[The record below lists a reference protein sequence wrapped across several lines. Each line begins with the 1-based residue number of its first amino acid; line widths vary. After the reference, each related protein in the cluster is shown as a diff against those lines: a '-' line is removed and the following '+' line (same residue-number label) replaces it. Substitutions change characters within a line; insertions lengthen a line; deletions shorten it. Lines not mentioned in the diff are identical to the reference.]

1 MIITFRRSPSK
12 NRKPALSCATITDRH
27 SDVFISR
34 TSRCG
39 EEKGQKIDVA
49 AAPALDPHIAAFGR
63 AQLSKMLREFRGQR
77 LTFWIGRGITHEHAD
92 SPNSVRLLRGHW
104 RPYDS
109 RTSNSFDE
117 ITPPHCPPRA

>member
-77 LTFWIGRGITHEHAD
+77 LTFWIGRGIAHEHAD
-92 SPNSVRLLRGHW
+92 SPNSVRLLRAPLVAI
-104 RPYDS
+104 RL
-109 RTSNSFDE
+109 
-117 ITPPHCPPRA
+117 PHQQFF